1 MSSYFNN
8 ISFDQSGFK
17 NFNRVTVSPKK
28 KKRKYSGGIHQH
40 DSGSINIVDRVLD
53 FSKYKPNTVLYVLCR
68 DWMNATTSLNT
79 NNYQRS
85 NKQLKTELN
94 ENLDQTIKTSSASS
108 SSYNKNSIK
117 SLPAPIDIK
126 NENIEIV
133 KRQSFDFN
141 LNDFKS
147 NGDTKELLKMNIAK
161 WKQVR
166 KESIDN
172 FNAENARYKE
182 SYDILK
188 NIYES
193 N

>member
-1 MSSYFNN
+1 
-8 ISFDQSGFK
+8 
-17 NFNRVTVSPKK
+17 
-28 KKRKYSGGIHQH
+28 
-40 DSGSINIVDRVLD
+40 
-53 FSKYKPNTVLYVLCR
+53 
-68 DWMNATTSLNT
+68 MNATTSLNT

-94 ENLDQTIKTSSASS
+94 ENLDQTINTSSASS

>member
-1 MSSYFNN
+1 MSSSFNN
-8 ISFDQSGFK
+8 SSFNHSHFK
-17 NFNRVTVSPKK
+17 NFDRVSPKK
-28 KKRKYSGGIHQH
+28 KKRKYSAGIHQH

-79 NNYQRS
+79 NYQRP
-85 NKQLKTELN
+85 NKQSKQESTETFDLLN
-94 ENLDQTIKTSSASS
+94 TNKS
-108 SSYNKNSIK
+108 NKNSVK
-117 SLPAPIDIK
+117 SLPAPFDIK
-126 NENIEIV
+126 NENVEIV
-133 KRQSFDFN
+133 KRKTFDFN
-141 LNDFKS
+141 LNDFPLTS
-147 NGDTKELLKMNIAK
+147 DDSKELLKTNVTR
-161 WKQVR
+161 WKNVR